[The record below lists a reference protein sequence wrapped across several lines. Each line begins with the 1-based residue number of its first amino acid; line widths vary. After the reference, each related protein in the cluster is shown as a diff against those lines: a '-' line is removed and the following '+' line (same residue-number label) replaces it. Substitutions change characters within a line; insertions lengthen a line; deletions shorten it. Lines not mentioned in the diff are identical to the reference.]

1 MLKKLVDYAAY
12 MFGANVITGLIT
24 FGVTAMGMV
33 TRPKEA
39 FGDYALYMT
48 IYQVGQGLFIY
59 GANAAIQRY
68 SADDP
73 ENRRS
78 YCVLSIQSFL
88 LLLAVFTV
96 VGVVVGA
103 TVGWRWALALLGLPW
118 LVVWWWGRYL
128 VRSALDAKRE
138 ARLMMVMSL
147 SNSGLQALFLT
158 ATDWRD
164 ALIYGDFLALV
175 VSGAVATFYVRAASG
190 LTFSALVRAP
200 LPRALLETSIRF
212 AAPMW
217 WSGQIYH
224 AQVQVQGIWT
234 AARLGAAPLGAL
246 AGKETFWQFA
256 SKPLEYLGSAAL
268 PGLVSARTGRSA
280 LYRDLLRLCLVAFTV
295 VGIAVAT
302 GIPLVFELID
312 QVSSALGR
320 DGEPLALKYREVP
333 MLLRVSAVVMPIVAF
348 EIVTNNYA
356 VAEGKGRVVLH
367 ANVATVVTVLAT
379 LYPLASHL
387 GLVGVVVS
395 GVAGSLVKAVTYLAL
410 LWREL
415 RDDMRV
421 ASSWTLATAACAVLA
436 MVPAELGQALPWS
449 WALAVPASII
459 FFVGVIALRVVG
471 IADLERAFG
480 AYRARRGVA

>member
-1 MLKKLVDYAAY
+1 MLKRLVGYAAY

-59 GANAAIQRY
+59 GANAAIQRFA
-68 SADDP
+68 ADDP
-73 ENRRS
+73 ENKRN
-78 YCVLSIQSFL
+78 YAVLSVQSFVL
-88 LLLAVFTV
+88 LLLVSTAAGVALGVTV
-96 VGVVVGA
+96 A
-103 TVGWRWALALLGLPW
+103 WRWALALLGLPW

-128 VRSALDAKRE
+128 VRSNLDARRE
-138 ARLMMVMSL
+138 AHLMMVMSL
-147 SNSGLQALFLT
+147 ANSGLQALFLT

-175 VSGAVATFYVRAASG
+175 VSGAVALLYIRTASG
-190 LTFSALVRAP
+190 ASLCALLHSPV
-200 LPRALLETSIRF
+200 PRALLRTSIRF

-224 AQVQVQGIWT
+224 AQLQVQGIWT
-234 AARLGAAPLGAL
+234 AARLGSAALGAL
-246 AGKETFWQFA
+246 AGRETFWQFA

-280 LYRDLLRLCLVAFTV
+280 LYRDILRLCLVAFTV
-295 VGIAVAT
+295 IGIAVAT

-312 QVSSALGR
+312 QVSLALGR

-333 MLLRVSAVVMPIVAF
+333 MLLRVSAVVMPVVAF

-356 VAEGKGRVVLH
+356 VAEGKGRAVLYS
-367 ANVATVVTVLAT
+367 NIATVVTVLAT
-379 LYPLASHL
+379 LHPLASKF
-387 GLVGVVVS
+387 GLMGVVAS
-395 GVAGSLVKAVTYLAL
+395 GVVGTLVKAATYLTV
-410 LWREL
+410 LWSEL
-415 RDDMRV
+415 GDDMRV
-421 ASSWTLATAACAVLA
+421 ALSWTLATSACAVLA
-436 MVPAELGQALPWS
+436 MVPAQLVAAWPWS
-449 WALAVPASII
+449 WALAGPAALS
-459 FFVGVIALRVVG
+459 FVAGMMLLRV
-471 IADLERAFG
+471 ISLEDFERARG
-480 AYRARRGVA
+480 AYRARRGAA